1 MGNNIENENCKC
13 GIDYKTWIDY
23 DVQCID
29 DDLHLW
35 EEGEEVCGQ

>member
-35 EEGEEVCGQ
+35 EEEEVCGQ